1 MRLAISEPNFK
12 YTEKNMAT
20 RSDISV
26 KVGDKYRTVYCHWD
40 GYLTHNGAI
49 LLEHYN
55 SQKLAEELVS
65 NGDISSLGEKC
76 SKPEGHSFENRI
88 EGYTVYYGRDRGEE
102 GTEYKESEER
112 PQCEEEYLYVFED
125 DKWHVESE
133 YIQNGYQELTE
144 ELIALNY

>member
-1 MRLAISEPNFK
+1 
-12 YTEKNMAT
+12 MAT
-20 RSDISV
+20 RSNISV
-26 KVGDKYRTVYCHWD
+26 KVDGKYRTIYCHWD
-40 GYLTHNGAI
+40 GYLAYNGAV

-65 NGDISSLGEKC
+65 NGDISSLREKC

-125 DKWHVESE
+125 GKWHVESE
-133 YIQNGYQELTE
+133 YIPNGYQELTE